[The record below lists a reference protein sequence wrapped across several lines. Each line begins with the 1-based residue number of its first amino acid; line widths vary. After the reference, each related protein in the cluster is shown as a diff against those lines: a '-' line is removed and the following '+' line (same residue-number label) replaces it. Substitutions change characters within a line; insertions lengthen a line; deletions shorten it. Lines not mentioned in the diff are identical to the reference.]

1 MATYKGIHVAF
12 VADISD
18 VGRKIRLIDSQA
30 KDLDKTLAQVN
41 KSLKLDPNNADLVA
55 QKMRTIE
62 EESDLLRR
70 KLEQLNRIQREMA
83 TVDVA
88 SLDAKKAE
96 AYRASLTRVNAEV
109 AKTQAAL
116 KGLNTQ
122 SKELETAAAAKAVE
136 RAEAER
142 RAAERVAQARER
154 FAREEQ
160 ARQEQLWQ
168 LKNSIYAAEQLAEE
182 KREAERLAAI
192 ERENQARITSYNEVA
207 AQAQTASQQITRGMS
222 QLNSVISQVARA
234 LLLVETVLL
243 RLGVSAVKTGAEFD
257 ASMSQL
263 AATLDIEQVVHQQ
276 ESAFARLRNQAL
288 EYGKTTVYTA
298 TQAAEALNY
307 LALGGLGVEK
317 SMEALPR
324 VLTLAKA
331 GSMELEKAANI
342 VVASMSA
349 LNLETEGIDTLMDQM
364 ARTAQKSKVTVEQLG
379 EATLKSASAFN
390 LAGQDTATMNAILGV
405 LGNRF
410 ENIADQANT
419 LRTALNRVST
429 YADEIHDLGV
439 EVEDGEG
446 HVRNFIDIFADL
458 NRALADKT
466 DTERT
471 SILTKIFGSRGF
483 SYASYLMQSTN
494 GEIQAL
500 KKSIELADG
509 AAEQMADTMT
519 DNLQSDMIIVKS
531 AAQDLAIS
539 ITDRLNPAL
548 REAASSTT
556 DMLNS
561 MSEDVA
567 NGELGEDIE
576 ELGANV
582 RDLIERIV
590 HSLAENGPAI
600 VKIMGDLVENADKL
614 IKLYMVFKGGTLLK
628 TAASGIVNITNG
640 IQGTHAAF
648 ARATALATQLSN
660 TAGMTATQVADL
672 QVAQANATSA
682 MRTGLLNVASAAA
695 IAVTAIGTL
704 AASYLDAKAAAI
716 DVTNSE
722 WEDKEVR
729 KYLES
734 LDEVQDKMRET
745 RDNRENEISSIA
757 SQSEEYQ
764 RMAKRIEELA
774 DKEKLSVSQKQELY
788 SLISQLNGAIPSL
801 NLMYDENTSKL
812 NMNNSALEEAITN
825 YQDYLALIAN
835 QKYAE
840 ELSTQKVKYQIQL
853 EEVQGKLPD
862 AKTLVSARQSSLA
875 QKLGLEWNATEQEI
889 EEQYSSMQGLKYS
902 LFENEELTT
911 VKEYYNRY
919 KQAQDAVADLREE
932 ERKLK
937 GAVENTDKSIA
948 AVSTRVNLLT
958 HDLGEDAIATANL
971 SDAMKEQLEI
981 AKSYYE
987 ENETDA
993 LTKQI
998 EQYPELIE
1006 LLEAAGYDMSAYKT
1020 KTEEAEKETKSF
1032 EERLKA
1038 AQSATSNYRS
1048 ELKDLLGVL
1057 ENVQK
1062 GTAYSTSQI
1071 LDLIDKYPQLA
1082 GAIRETADGYII
1094 EADAVRELTKAKA
1107 ENLVHSVQMEL
1118 AELSRQRADATTL
1131 TKQEDGS
1138 YGIKSP
1144 EELSR
1149 INAEYDAAMAKLEEY
1164 RRIAQD
1170 ISADRIYS
1178 GTSSGGG
1185 TSSYEGGGSSSPS
1198 RSSADPYEEELK
1210 RRKEAAKSEQAQLEH
1225 DYKMGLISA
1234 EDYYNGLMD
1243 VARRYYAG
1251 IGELREEYL
1260 SAESKVYEG
1269 LKKAQE
1275 DELSNAKKLEDQ
1287 LKAVKEAEDALNN
1300 AQKQQAS
1307 VYSSAA
1313 GYHAEVN
1320 TAAIDKARQT
1330 LADKNYTLAE
1340 TLLKNARFNGESLAE
1355 RLQSIGLANIR
1366 DMLPDLSGLRLP
1378 SIGGGT
1384 TTNNNSTRNITYN
1397 GGDIHITIAGS
1408 VDETTLPKL
1417 KGTLED
1423 TVRKVFEQVLDEEN
1437 AARQTGG
1444 L

>member
-18 VGRKIRLIDSQA
+18 VGRKIRLIDAQA

-136 RAEAER
+136 RAETER

-154 FAREEQ
+154 HAKEEQ
-160 ARQEQLWQ
+160 ARQERLWQ

-192 ERENQARITSYNEVA
+192 ERETQARITSYNEVA

-298 TQAAEALNY
+298 TQAAEALNF

-429 YADEIHDLGV
+429 YADEIQELGV

-458 NRALADKT
+458 NRALEDKT

-483 SYASYLMQSTN
+483 SYASYLMQSTD

-628 TAASGIVNITNG
+628 TAASGILNITNG
-640 IQGTHAAF
+640 IKGTQAAF
-648 ARATALATQLSN
+648 SQATALATQLSN
-660 TAGMTATQVADL
+660 AAGMTATQVADL

-704 AASYLDAKAAAI
+704 AASYIDAKAAAI

-729 KYLES
+729 KYIES

-745 RDNRENEISSIA
+745 RDNREAEISSIA

-825 YQDYLALIAN
+825 YQDYLALVAN

-853 EEVQGKLPD
+853 EEVQGQLPD
-862 AKTLVSARQSSLA
+862 AESLA
-875 QKLGLEWNATEQEI
+875 ESTKAEYEKVYKELASKTSTQLWGWSREDSDALGAAYTKWQQAEDALSGLRTEQ
-889 EEQYSSMQGLKYS
+889 L
-902 LFENEELTT
+902 
-911 VKEYYNRY
+911 
-919 KQAQDAVADLREE
+919 
-932 ERKLK
+932 KLK
-937 GAVENTDKSIA
+937 GAIDSTSKTLDTA
-948 AVSTRVNLLT
+948 STRVTKLT
-958 HDLGEDAIATANL
+958 HDLGEEAIATANL
-971 SDAMKEQLEI
+971 SDTMKEQLEI
-981 AKSYYE
+981 AKGYYE

-1032 EERLKA
+1032 EDGLKA
-1038 AQSATSNYRS
+1038 AQTATSNYRS

-1094 EADAVRELTKAKA
+1094 EADAVRRLTEARAQTTVQAKQL
-1107 ENLVHSVQMEL
+1107 EI
-1118 AELSRQRADATTL
+1118 AELESQLSKLMIKPADMDPDEWQKQRSALYSQYGEA
-1131 TKQEDGS
+1131 QELLSAYRAIEQEIREGHIYFGS
-1138 YGIKSP
+1138 SSSG
-1144 EELSR
+1144 
-1149 INAEYDAAMAKLEEY
+1149 
-1164 RRIAQD
+1164 
-1170 ISADRIYS
+1170 S
-1178 GTSSGGG
+1178 GTSSSSGS
-1185 TSSYEGGGSSSPS
+1185 TSSSASST
-1198 RSSADPYEEELK
+1198 DPYEEELK

-1225 DYKMGLISA
+1225 DYKMGLITA
-1234 EDYYNGLMD
+1234 TDYYNGLMD

-1287 LKAVKEAEDALNN
+1287 LRAVKEAEDALNN
-1300 AQKQQAS
+1300 AQNQQVS

-1313 GYHAEVN
+1313 GYHAEMN

-1340 TLLKNARFNGESLAE
+1340 TLLKNARYNGESLAE

-1437 AARQTGG
+1437 AQRQTGG

>member
-18 VGRKIRLIDSQA
+18 VGRKIRLIDAQA

-88 SLDAKKAE
+88 SLDPKKAE

-192 ERENQARITSYNEVA
+192 ERENQARIASYNEVA

-298 TQAAEALNY
+298 TQASQALNF

-429 YADEIHDLGV
+429 YADEIQELGV

-458 NRALADKT
+458 NRALEDKT

-483 SYASYLMQSTN
+483 SYASYLMQSTD

-640 IQGTHAAF
+640 IKGTQAAF
-648 ARATALATQLSN
+648 SQATALATQLSN
-660 TAGMTATQVADL
+660 TAGMTTTQVADL

-729 KYLES
+729 KYIES
-734 LDEVQDKMRET
+734 LDEIQDKMRET
-745 RDNRENEISSIA
+745 RDNRETEISSIA

-825 YQDYLALIAN
+825 YQDYLALVAN

-853 EEVQGKLPD
+853 EEVQGQLPD
-862 AKTLVSARQSSLA
+862 AESLA
-875 QKLGLEWNATEQEI
+875 ESTKAEYEKVYKELASKTSTQLWGWSREDSDTLGAAYTKWQQAEDALSGLRTEQ
-889 EEQYSSMQGLKYS
+889 L
-902 LFENEELTT
+902 
-911 VKEYYNRY
+911 
-919 KQAQDAVADLREE
+919 
-932 ERKLK
+932 KLK
-937 GAVENTDKSIA
+937 GAIDSTSKTLDIA
-948 AVSTRVNLLT
+948 STRVNKLT
-958 HDLGEDAIATANL
+958 HDLGEETIATANL
-971 SDAMKEQLEI
+971 SDTMKEQLEI
-981 AKSYYE
+981 AKGYYE

-1006 LLEAAGYDMSAYKT
+1006 LLEAAGYDMSAYKN

-1038 AQSATSNYRS
+1038 AQTATSNYRS
-1048 ELKDLLGVL
+1048 ELKDLLSVL

-1094 EADAVRELTKAKA
+1094 EADAVRRLTEARAQTTVQAKQL
-1107 ENLVHSVQMEL
+1107 EI
-1118 AELSRQRADATTL
+1118 AELESQLSKLMIKPADMDTDEWQKQRSALYSQYGEA
-1131 TKQEDGS
+1131 QELLSAYRAIEQEIREGHIYFGS
-1138 YGIKSP
+1138 SSSG
-1144 EELSR
+1144 
-1149 INAEYDAAMAKLEEY
+1149 
-1164 RRIAQD
+1164 
-1170 ISADRIYS
+1170 S
-1178 GTSSGGG
+1178 GTSSSSGS
-1185 TSSYEGGGSSSPS
+1185 TSSSASST
-1198 RSSADPYEEELK
+1198 DPYEEELK

-1287 LKAVKEAEDALNN
+1287 LRAVKEAEDALNN
-1300 AQKQQAS
+1300 AQNQQVS
-1307 VYSSAA
+1307 VYNSAA

-1340 TLLKNARFNGESLAE
+1340 TLLKNARYNGESLAE

-1437 AARQTGG
+1437 AQRQTGG

>member
-18 VGRKIRLIDSQA
+18 VGRKIRLIDAQA

-55 QKMRTIE
+55 QKMHTIE

-154 FAREEQ
+154 HAKEEQ

-192 ERENQARITSYNEVA
+192 ERENQARIASYNQVA

-276 ESAFARLRNQAL
+276 ESAFVRLRNQAL

-298 TQAAEALNY
+298 TQAAEALNF

-429 YADEIHDLGV
+429 YADEIHKLGI
-439 EVEDGEG
+439 EVEDGKG

-483 SYASYLMQSTN
+483 SYASYLMQATN

-614 IKLYMVFKGGTLLK
+614 VKLYMVFKGGTLLK
-628 TAASGIVNITNG
+628 TAASGILDIANG
-640 IQGTHAAF
+640 IKGTRAAF
-648 ARATALATQLSN
+648 SQATALATQLSN
-660 TAGMTATQVADL
+660 TAGMTAAQVADL

-682 MRTGLLNVASAAA
+682 MYTGLLNVASAAT
-695 IAVTAIGTL
+695 IAAAAIGTL
-704 AASYLDAKAAAI
+704 IASFIDAKAAAI

-745 RDNRENEISSIA
+745 RDNRETEISSIA

-788 SLISQLNGAIPSL
+788 SLISQLNGAIPNL

-853 EEVQGKLPD
+853 EEVQGELPD
-862 AKTLVSARQSSLA
+862 AKALVSARQQSLA
-875 QKLGLEWNATEQEI
+875 QRLGLEFNATEQEI

-902 LFENEELTT
+902 LFGDKDLSEI
-911 VKEYYNRY
+911 KEYYNRY
-919 KQAQDAVADLREE
+919 KQAQDAVVDLHEE

-937 GAVENTDKSIA
+937 GAVENIDKSIA
-948 AVSTRVNLLT
+948 SASTRINSLT
-958 HDLGEDAIATANL
+958 HDLGENAIATANL
-971 SDAMKEQLEI
+971 SDKMKEQFEI

-993 LTKQI
+993 LAKQI

-1020 KTEEAEKETKSF
+1020 KTEEAETETKSF

-1131 TKQEDGS
+1131 TKQKDGS

-1185 TSSYEGGGSSSPS
+1185 TSSSYEGGGSSSPS
-1198 RSSADPYEEELK
+1198 RADPYEEELK

-1287 LKAVKEAEDALNN
+1287 LRAIKEAEDALNN
-1300 AQKQQAS
+1300 AQKQQVS

-1313 GYHAEVN
+1313 GYHTEVN

-1340 TLLKNARFNGESLAE
+1340 TLLKNARFNGKSLAE

-1384 TTNNNSTRNITYN
+1384 TTTNNSTRNITYN

>member
-18 VGRKIRLIDSQA
+18 VGRKIRLIDAQA

-298 TQAAEALNY
+298 TQAAEALNF

-429 YADEIHDLGV
+429 YADDIQKLGV

-458 NRALADKT
+458 NRALEDKT

-483 SYASYLMQSTN
+483 SYASYLMQATN

-548 REAASSTT
+548 REAANSTT

-590 HSLAENGPAI
+590 HSLAENGPAS

-640 IQGTHAAF
+640 IKGTQAAF
-648 ARATALATQLSN
+648 SQATALATQLSN

-704 AASYLDAKAAAI
+704 AASYIDAKAAAI

-745 RDNRENEISSIA
+745 RDNRETEISSIA

-825 YQDYLALIAN
+825 YQDYLALVAN

-853 EEVQGKLPD
+853 EEVQGQLPD
-862 AKTLVSARQSSLA
+862 AEALVTGRRQSLA
-875 QKLGLEWNATEQEI
+875 QAIGLEWNATEREI
-889 EEQYSSMQGLKYS
+889 EDQYASMQGLKYS
-902 LFENEELTT
+902 WFGDKELSEI
-911 VKEYYNRY
+911 KKYYNEY
-919 KQAQDAVADLREE
+919 KQAQDAVLGLRDE
-932 ERKLK
+932 ERQLK
-937 GAVENTDKSIA
+937 SAIDNTDKSIA
-948 AVSTRVNLLT
+948 IASTRVNKLT
-958 HDLGEDAIATANL
+958 HDLGEETIATANL
-971 SDAMKEQLEI
+971 SDTMKEQLEI
-981 AKSYYE
+981 AKGYYE

-1032 EERLKA
+1032 EDGLKA
-1038 AQSATSNYRS
+1038 AQTATSNYRS

-1094 EADAVRELTKAKA
+1094 EADAVRRLTEARAQTTVQAKQR
-1107 ENLVHSVQMEL
+1107 EI
-1118 AELSRQRADATTL
+1118 AELESQLSKLMIKPADMDPDEWQKQRSALYSQYGEA
-1131 TKQEDGS
+1131 QELLSAYRAIEQEIREGHIYFGS
-1138 YGIKSP
+1138 SSSG
-1144 EELSR
+1144 
-1149 INAEYDAAMAKLEEY
+1149 
-1164 RRIAQD
+1164 
-1170 ISADRIYS
+1170 S
-1178 GTSSGGG
+1178 GTSSSSGS
-1185 TSSYEGGGSSSPS
+1185 TSSSASST
-1198 RSSADPYEEELK
+1198 DPYEEELK

-1287 LKAVKEAEDALNN
+1287 LRAVKEAEDALNN
-1300 AQKQQAS
+1300 AQNQQVS

-1320 TAAIDKARQT
+1320 TTAIDKARQT
-1330 LADKNYTLAE
+1330 LADKNYSLAE
-1340 TLLKNARFNGESLAE
+1340 TLLKNARYNGESLAE

-1408 VDETTLPKL
+1408 VDETTLPRL

-1437 AARQTGG
+1437 AQRQTGG

>member
-1 MATYKGIHVAF
+1 
-12 VADISD
+12 
-18 VGRKIRLIDSQA
+18 
-30 KDLDKTLAQVN
+30 
-41 KSLKLDPNNADLVA
+41 
-55 QKMRTIE
+55 
-62 EESDLLRR
+62 
-70 KLEQLNRIQREMA
+70 
-83 TVDVA
+83 
-88 SLDAKKAE
+88 
-96 AYRASLTRVNAEV
+96 
-109 AKTQAAL
+109 
-116 KGLNTQ
+116 
-122 SKELETAAAAKAVE
+122 
-136 RAEAER
+136 
-142 RAAERVAQARER
+142 
-154 FAREEQ
+154 
-160 ARQEQLWQ
+160 
-168 LKNSIYAAEQLAEE
+168 
-182 KREAERLAAI
+182 
-192 ERENQARITSYNEVA
+192 
-207 AQAQTASQQITRGMS
+207 MS

-298 TQAAEALNY
+298 TQAAEALNF

-429 YADEIHDLGV
+429 YADEIQELGV

-458 NRALADKT
+458 NRALEDKT

-483 SYASYLMQSTN
+483 SYASYLMQSTD

-628 TAASGIVNITNG
+628 TAASGILNITNG
-640 IQGTHAAF
+640 IKGTQAAF
-648 ARATALATQLSN
+648 SQATALATQLSN
-660 TAGMTATQVADL
+660 AAGMTATQVADL

-704 AASYLDAKAAAI
+704 AASYIDAKAAAI

-729 KYLES
+729 KYIES

-745 RDNRENEISSIA
+745 RDNREAEISSIA

-825 YQDYLALIAN
+825 YQDYLALVAN

-853 EEVQGKLPD
+853 EEVQGQLPD
-862 AKTLVSARQSSLA
+862 AESLA
-875 QKLGLEWNATEQEI
+875 ESTKAEYEKVYKELASKTSTQLWGWSREDSDALGAAYTKWQQAEDALSGLRTEQ
-889 EEQYSSMQGLKYS
+889 L
-902 LFENEELTT
+902 
-911 VKEYYNRY
+911 
-919 KQAQDAVADLREE
+919 
-932 ERKLK
+932 KLK
-937 GAVENTDKSIA
+937 GAIDSTSKTLDTA
-948 AVSTRVNLLT
+948 STRVTKLT
-958 HDLGEDAIATANL
+958 HDLGEEAIATANL
-971 SDAMKEQLEI
+971 SDTMKEQLEI
-981 AKSYYE
+981 AKGYYE

-1032 EERLKA
+1032 EDGLKA
-1038 AQSATSNYRS
+1038 AQTATSNYRS

-1094 EADAVRELTKAKA
+1094 EADAVRRLTEARAQTTVQAKQL
-1107 ENLVHSVQMEL
+1107 EI
-1118 AELSRQRADATTL
+1118 AELESQLSKLMIKPADMDPDEWQKQRSALYSQYGEA
-1131 TKQEDGS
+1131 QELLSAYRAIEQEIREGHIYFGS
-1138 YGIKSP
+1138 SSSG
-1144 EELSR
+1144 
-1149 INAEYDAAMAKLEEY
+1149 
-1164 RRIAQD
+1164 
-1170 ISADRIYS
+1170 S
-1178 GTSSGGG
+1178 GTSSSSGS
-1185 TSSYEGGGSSSPS
+1185 TSSSASST
-1198 RSSADPYEEELK
+1198 DPYEEELK

-1225 DYKMGLISA
+1225 DYKMGLITA
-1234 EDYYNGLMD
+1234 TDYYNGLMD

-1287 LKAVKEAEDALNN
+1287 LRAVKEAEDALNN
-1300 AQKQQAS
+1300 AQNQQVS

-1313 GYHAEVN
+1313 GYHAEMN

-1340 TLLKNARFNGESLAE
+1340 TLLKNARYNGESLAE

-1437 AARQTGG
+1437 AQRQTGG

>member
-192 ERENQARITSYNEVA
+192 ERENQARIASYNEVA

-276 ESAFARLRNQAL
+276 ESAFVRLRNQAL

-298 TQAAEALNY
+298 TQAAEALNF
-307 LALGGLGVEK
+307 LALGGLGVER

-429 YADEIHDLGV
+429 YADEIHKLGV
-439 EVEDGEG
+439 EVEDGKG

-483 SYASYLMQSTN
+483 SYASYLMQATN

-567 NGELGEDIE
+567 NGELGKDIE
-576 ELGANV
+576 ELGTNV

-628 TAASGIVNITNG
+628 TAASGILDITNG
-640 IQGTHAAF
+640 IKGTRAAF
-648 ARATALATQLSN
+648 SQATALATQLSN
-660 TAGMTATQVADL
+660 TAGMTAAQVADL

-682 MRTGLLNVASAAA
+682 MSTGLLNVAGAATIAAA
-695 IAVTAIGTL
+695 AIGTL
-704 AASYLDAKAAAI
+704 AASFIDAKAAAI

-788 SLISQLNGAIPSL
+788 SLISQLNGAIPNLS
-801 NLMYDENTSKL
+801 LMYDENTSKL

-875 QKLGLEWNATEQEI
+875 QKLGLEWNASEQEI
-889 EEQYSSMQGLKYS
+889 EELYSSMQGLKYS
-902 LFENEELTT
+902 LFGDKDLSEI
-911 VKEYYNRY
+911 KEYYNRY

-981 AKSYYE
+981 AKGYYE

-993 LTKQI
+993 LAKQI

-1006 LLEAAGYDMSAYKT
+1006 LLEAAGYDMSAYKN
-1020 KTEEAEKETKSF
+1020 KTEEAESQTQSF

-1071 LDLIDKYPQLA
+1071 LDLIEKYPQLA

-1094 EADAVRELTKAKA
+1094 EADAVRRLTEARAQTTVQAKQL
-1107 ENLVHSVQMEL
+1107 EI
-1118 AELSRQRADATTL
+1118 AELESQLSKLMIKPADMDTDEWQKQRSALYSQYGEA
-1131 TKQEDGS
+1131 QELLSAYRAIEQEIREGHIYFGS
-1138 YGIKSP
+1138 S
-1144 EELSR
+1144 
-1149 INAEYDAAMAKLEEY
+1149 
-1164 RRIAQD
+1164 
-1170 ISADRIYS
+1170 
-1178 GTSSGGG
+1178 SSGGG

-1198 RSSADPYEEELK
+1198 GSSADPYEEELK

-1287 LKAVKEAEDALNN
+1287 LRAVKEAEDALNN
-1300 AQKQQAS
+1300 AQKQQVS

-1340 TLLKNARFNGESLAE
+1340 TLLKNARYNGESLAE

-1423 TVRKVFEQVLDEEN
+1423 TVRKVFEQVIDEEN